1 MPEEKNGKHAM
12 KWFVTIVSSL
22 LLVFS
27 TIKRAIDGQGADVT
41 LCTVFVTISGLVW
54 GANIADYFKKIK

>member
-1 MPEEKNGKHAM
+1 MEERKQTKHAM

-22 LLVFS
+22 LLIFS
-27 TIKRAIDGQGADVT
+27 TIVRAMGGLGADVT
-41 LCTVFVTISGLVW
+41 LTTAFITISGLVW

>member
-1 MPEEKNGKHAM
+1 MQEANNGKHAM

-27 TIKRAIDGQGADVT
+27 TIIRAIGGQGADVT
-41 LCTVFVTISGLVW
+41 LCTVFITISGLVW
-54 GANIADYFKKIK
+54 GANIVDYFKKIK